1 MQNDQLKMFASMIKI
16 NDRDFLAINQS
27 GLVESYGSG
36 FQEIY
41 GDDLKGRKFSDA
53 CKDWEELLKTAS
65 LKK

>member
-36 FQEIY
+36 F
-41 GDDLKGRKFSDA
+41 
-53 CKDWEELLKTAS
+53 
-65 LKK
+65 